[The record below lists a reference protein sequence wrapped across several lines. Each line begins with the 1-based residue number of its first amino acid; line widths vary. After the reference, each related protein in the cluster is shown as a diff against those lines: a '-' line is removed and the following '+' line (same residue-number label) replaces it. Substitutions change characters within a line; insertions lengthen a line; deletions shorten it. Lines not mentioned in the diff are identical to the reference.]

1 MILWF
6 LILDEVVKNR
16 PITLLPPSLDN
27 EKGKTK
33 SFLKSG
39 VQTLDFS
46 SDGKYIA
53 SINGN

>member
-1 MILWF
+1 M
-6 LILDEVVKNR
+6 VKNR

-46 SDGKYIA
+46 SDGKYVA